1 MDELVIKAQN
11 IEEDIK
17 EMPLLEKIK
26 YAANLYQEM
35 TQVSGEAIGDMNVY
49 FKAKSWVEMTW
60 RHLVAELKSSQ
71 KDELAKR
78 VSEARSCSIGQ
89 MFGKEDPQVV
99 DVQLS
104 EQFSASIIFKWSP
117 VIRIEFSR
125 SIQDG
130 FGGKTSVGVVIRWKV
145 VPEWLK
151 QDTKFVRGHFEKE
164 VTLENWVD
172 MVMATATNLIEHKK
186 DVVSFCRMSSNSDD
200 IGNLRIKYKT
210 WKTKGRILSLRKE
223 LPVAHVYHAKKREQL
238 SWDHAPGV
246 HGSNGTY
253 VENVNPFWCLTI
265 KIKRPS
271 FEAPEPIPGY
281 IDIHDYVTKSLM
293 PKLEWG
299 RITQDRLDRLNE
311 ILKGV
316 EMELVTSD
324 TTEAALYRNFLPI
337 GFKSWD
343 EYLDSILLPRL

>member
-130 FGGKTSVGVVIRWKV
+130 FGGKTSESRYYQ
-145 VPEWLK
+145 PWLCEEPCRY
-151 QDTKFVRGHFEKE
+151 RGNAGTAAGRRHRADEK
-164 VTLENWVD
+164 
-172 MVMATATNLIEHKK
+172 TA
-186 DVVSFCRMSSNSDD
+186 R
-200 IGNLRIKYKT
+200 G
-210 WKTKGRILSLRKE
+210 
-223 LPVAHVYHAKKREQL
+223 
-238 SWDHAPGV
+238 
-246 HGSNGTY
+246 
-253 VENVNPFWCLTI
+253 
-265 KIKRPS
+265 
-271 FEAPEPIPGY
+271 GY
-281 IDIHDYVTKSLM
+281 PDCQYLC
-293 PKLEWG
+293 
-299 RITQDRLDRLNE
+299 
-311 ILKGV
+311 
-316 EMELVTSD
+316 
-324 TTEAALYRNFLPI
+324 LYRDGEKGI
-337 GFKSWD
+337 HHDGA
-343 EYLDSILLPRL
+343 EYG